1 MTIHKILQSP
11 QFTQLIYDKLTDSDF
26 ALGEVIFDIFHP
38 STFKRYFLIFKIE
51 RLIRSSLNN
60 QKCLC
65 TNLLCTNNSNIN
77 CIIDE
82 KHELIAILCCSK

>member
-26 ALGEVIFDIFHP
+26 ALCEVIFDIFHP
-38 STFKRYFLIFKIE
+38 STFKRYFLIFIVFKIE

-65 TNLLCTNNSNIN
+65 TNLQCTNNSNIS
-77 CIIDE
+77 DRF
-82 KHELIAILCCSK
+82 K